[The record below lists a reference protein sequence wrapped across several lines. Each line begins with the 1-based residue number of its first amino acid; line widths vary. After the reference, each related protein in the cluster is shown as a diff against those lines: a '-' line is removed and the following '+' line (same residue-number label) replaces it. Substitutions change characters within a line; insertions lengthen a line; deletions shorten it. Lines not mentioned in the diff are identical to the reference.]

1 MAFQAYRM
9 SLLKAR
15 LFSDRLQHFND
26 WTTMVRTVT
35 TAMAIGRTATANRE
49 RTIQG
54 RALAPVEV

>member
-1 MAFQAYRM
+1 M
-9 SLLKAR
+9 KAR
-15 LFSDRLQHFND
+15 LFSDRLQHFNG

-54 RALAPVEV
+54 RALAPVKV